1 MSQKVI
7 RLSGPRTSVRNLSF
21 AYIRNCSQFSDGNSR
36 EIFSWNVAS
45 IARALHEL
53 LAAHHATHF
62 MGILVRLGIQ
72 YIKHNRASLWS
83 IEAALCGLECSVFLD
98 KWLRAFRTS
107 TGPKSFTDQEH
118 LLIAWTRDI
127 VRDGS
132 ISINAVCPDLSS
144 ERPEDLVNCTIEVWC
159 HIMQGDSPWP
169 FINTPYR
176 NSLSMMK
183 DIRTPS
189 RLALRPLHV
198 RNTL

>member
-21 AYIRNCSQFSDGNSR
+21 AYIRNCSQFADGNSR

-45 IARALHEL
+45 IARALRLSPSANHEWDEL

-107 TGPKSFTDQEH
+107 TGPKSLTDQEH

-132 ISINAVCPDLSS
+132 ISINAVCPGLSS

-169 FINTPYR
+169 FIT
-176 NSLSMMK
+176 
-183 DIRTPS
+183 
-189 RLALRPLHV
+189 
-198 RNTL
+198 

>member
-45 IARALHEL
+45 IARALRLSPSANHKWDEL

-98 KWLRAFRTS
+98 KWLRTFRTS
-107 TGPKSFTDQEH
+107 TGPKSFTGSSSFILLVFNYLF
-118 LLIAWTRDI
+118 LLI
-127 VRDGS
+127 S
-132 ISINAVCPDLSS
+132 IHKIQPKCHG
-144 ERPEDLVNCTIEVWC
+144 RPN
-159 HIMQGDSPWP
+159 
-169 FINTPYR
+169 
-176 NSLSMMK
+176 
-183 DIRTPS
+183 
-189 RLALRPLHV
+189 
-198 RNTL
+198 